1 VTPLLVPLGY
11 GAAYALLVR
20 RRARAGGGVPR
31 ARVAAFALGL
41 IALAVALGPALDA
54 AADRGSLPAHMA
66 QHELLLA
73 VVPVLLALGLDA
85 RLAAPVTRAVVR
97 PALRRRWST
106 RVLAVLTHPGLA
118 AAAWAAVT
126 LGWHVPAVLRAAQA
140 HPLLHAA
147 AHLSLLVAGLALWI
161 AILDP
166 LPSLHHRGG
175 LAPRLWCLA
184 AASAASGAL
193 AAVLLWA
200 PGVLY
205 DGATLTGQR
214 VAGALMMGVEMP
226 LLLRAA
232 AWLVVRSAARG
243 TVPLARRG

>member
-1 VTPLLVPLGY
+1 VTALLVPLGY
-11 GAAYALLVR
+11 GAAYMLLVR

-31 ARVAAFALGL
+31 ARVAAFVLGLLALG
-41 IALAVALGPALDA
+41 VALGPLLDGP
-54 AADRGSLPAHMA
+54 ADRGSLPAHMA

-85 RLAAPVTRAVVR
+85 RLMAPVTRAVVR
-97 PALRRRWST
+97 PALRRTWST
-106 RVLAVLTHPGLA
+106 RVLATLTHPALA
-118 AAAWAAVT
+118 AGAWAAVT
-126 LGWHVPAVLRAAQA
+126 LGWHIPAVLAAA
-140 HPLLHAA
+140 REHPLLHAV
-147 AHLSLLVAGLALWI
+147 AHVSLLGAGIALWV
-161 AILDP
+161 AVLDP

-184 AASAASGAL
+184 AASAAGGTL
-193 AAVLLWA
+193 AAVLLWSPDA
-200 PGVLY
+200 LY

-226 LLLRAA
+226 LLLGAA
-232 AWLVVRSAARG
+232 AWLVVRSAARA